1 MRMGE
6 KKIMELDSGRIED
19 LLWGYEMSVN
29 TREYGNIEVI
39 SIEDL
44 MDDIIPGIIDM
55 INEGIDNKIELI

>member
-1 MRMGE
+1 MDLE
-6 KKIMELDSGRIED
+6 SSRIYD

-39 SIEDL
+39 SVDDL
-44 MDDIIPGIIDM
+44 MDDIIPEIIDM

>member
-1 MRMGE
+1 
-6 KKIMELDSGRIED
+6 
-19 LLWGYEMSVN
+19 MSVN

-39 SIEDL
+39 SVEDL

>member
-39 SIEDL
+39 SVEDL
-44 MDDIIPGIIDM
+44 MDDIIQR
-55 INEGIDNKIELI
+55 KRR